1 MAPPSPDY
9 KGVVMTDVRTE
20 DTAQEDLGAQ
30 PGAGMPRRLELIS
43 DPSARVRVNSER
55 GPRFPFPI
63 PNGWFIVAAAGEVA
77 AGTVEPLHYFG
88 RDLVVFRTES
98 GVPRVTA
105 AYCAHLGAHLG
116 VGGTVR
122 GEILQC
128 PFHGWCYDG
137 QTGKCTDIPYGSGK
151 IPTKAAVRA
160 YPTLERNGMVWAWHH
175 LEGKPPFYDVPE
187 VPELSDP
194 EWSEPLVAEFT
205 IRTSCQEMAENNHD
219 AVHFQ
224 FVHGT
229 PAIPEQEMIVDG
241 GYKRA
246 TSMDGFFV
254 RETFGL
260 GLGVLRM
267 TNTVTFLSST
277 TPIDDEQVHVR
288 WSFTTPKTAGPDAAR
303 KMADSFLSGV
313 SQDIPIWENKRYVE
327 RPIVVKE
334 ERTILDHRA
343 WCTQFYSDPA
353 DAID

>member
-1 MAPPSPDY
+1 
-9 KGVVMTDVRTE
+9 MTDVRTE
-20 DTAQEDLGAQ
+20 DQAIEEGLGIQ
-30 PGAGMPRRLELIS
+30 PEAGMPRRLDLIR
-43 DPSARVRVNSER
+43 DPSVRAHVRSEP

-63 PNGWFIVAAAGEVA
+63 PNGWFIVAASGDVA
-77 AGTVEPLHYFG
+77 AGAVEPLHYFG

-116 VGGTVR
+116 VGGTVH

-137 QTGKCTDIPYGSGK
+137 ESGKCTDIPYGSGR

-194 EWSEPLVAEFT
+194 EWSDPYIAEFT

-229 PAIPEQEMIVDG
+229 PAIPEQEMFIDG
-241 GYKRA
+241 GYKRG
-246 TSMDGFFV
+246 DEHG
-254 RETFGL
+254 R
-260 GLGVLRM
+260 VLRARD
-267 TNTVTFLSST
+267 LRARAGR
-277 TPIDDEQVHVR
+277 PAHDEHHDLPHVDHADR
-288 WSFTTPKTAGPDAAR
+288 RGTGP
-303 KMADSFLSGV
+303 
-313 SQDIPIWENKRYVE
+313 
-327 RPIVVKE
+327 RPLDLHRAE
-334 ERTILDHRA
+334 ERGPRSGQEDRRSRSWA
-343 WCTQFYSDPA
+343 A
-353 DAID
+353 